1 MNPTVTLWRSS
12 RPKKSQKLGVR
23 IVNFDRK
30 KIFLAISLV
39 LYKESKPMF
48 LLYDT
53 WKRLQLSMMSN
64 HIEFR
69 NRFRNKPSWFEE
81 DIRPKR
87 LGNRLDFLKTFCT
100 SHFIANFS
108 LSGSE
113 PVTLVSQIGLWT
125 ALNKYSKVWI
135 QIIYGKT

>member
-53 WKRLQLSMMSN
+53 
-64 HIEFR
+64 
-69 NRFRNKPSWFEE
+69 
-81 DIRPKR
+81 
-87 LGNRLDFLKTFCT
+87 
-100 SHFIANFS
+100 
-108 LSGSE
+108 
-113 PVTLVSQIGLWT
+113 
-125 ALNKYSKVWI
+125 
-135 QIIYGKT
+135 